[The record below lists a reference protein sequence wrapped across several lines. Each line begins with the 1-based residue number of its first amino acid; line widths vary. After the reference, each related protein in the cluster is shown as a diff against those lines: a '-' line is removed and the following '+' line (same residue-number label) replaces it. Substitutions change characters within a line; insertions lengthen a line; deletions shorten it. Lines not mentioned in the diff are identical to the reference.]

1 MFHSPNA
8 LNAVIRSL
16 QICHDPIMF
25 FMQIRIAAERTGF
38 DIAGIKAC
46 TVLGTAYSCERE
58 AQFVRSLDTLSHMHY
73 S

>member
-38 DIAGIKAC
+38 DIAGIKA
-46 TVLGTAYSCERE
+46 GTA
-58 AQFVRSLDTLSHMHY
+58 
-73 S
+73 